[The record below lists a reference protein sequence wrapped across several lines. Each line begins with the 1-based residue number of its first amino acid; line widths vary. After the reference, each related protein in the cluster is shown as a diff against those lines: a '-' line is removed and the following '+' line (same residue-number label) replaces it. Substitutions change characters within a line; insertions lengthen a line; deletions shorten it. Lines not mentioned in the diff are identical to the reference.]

1 MMDPDESPDTS
12 TGELT
17 EGYEYPVIKFM
28 LDDGD
33 VSDYL
38 SAVGDADSITVRM
51 GLVPPL
57 AAAARALAA
66 LSKGSVS
73 PPGAVHSSQELEFV
87 RPISLGEPLEL
98 TARVEKKLDRQDLH
112 MLTTGFQIV
121 DRSRDIVM
129 TGKIT
134 VACRSTE
141 AKWSRTSQI

>member
-73 PPGAVHSSQELEFV
+73 PPGAVHSS
-87 RPISLGEPLEL
+87 
-98 TARVEKKLDRQDLH
+98 RVEKKLDRQDLH